1 MPSGQLSATSD
12 TSTTATPQRTAFP
25 ALGFAGPPAGGW
37 RSTHPA
43 PARPT
48 PRPRT
53 SQIIE
58 EAKPSEIAPLIIH
71 AYGLSPREA
80 RVTRLILHGLSTK
93 EIAAEIHLSPYTV
106 QDHLK
111 VIFEKSACARGGN
124 SSPESSTSTTGRA
137 SASAE
142 TRPSPTAQSPGS
154 TKPTARS
161 HKHHPLQGL
170 LLRRLTAAARTDRPA
185 GCGCIRQSPIG
196 RRRRRPSRS
205 HGSERPDGGGSP
217 LLRPRTSSRC
227 SASARGRN
235 AADPAVPRSGRGRN
249 ALPMHERVTDWSP
262 PRGSGPRA
270 GPRRHRSSSPL
281 MPAKRVATRPLA
293 STCKARRPRILRTSA
308 FTVGRSQTRRVL
320 RGVRFYPS
328 PACSAATRRPALDS
342 RGRVGQRTAGVAA
355 EPDGQPTMLVVRTS
369 ASWSFGGLG

>member
-1 MPSGQLSATSD
+1 
-12 TSTTATPQRTAFP
+12 
-25 ALGFAGPPAGGW
+25 
-37 RSTHPA
+37 
-43 PARPT
+43 
-48 PRPRT
+48 
-53 SQIIE
+53 
-58 EAKPSEIAPLIIH
+58 
-71 AYGLSPREA
+71 
-80 RVTRLILHGLSTK
+80 VTRLILHGLSTK

-170 LLRRLTAAARTDRPA
+170 LLRRLTAAAHTDRPA
-185 GCGCIRQSPIG
+185 GCGCIRQSPMG

-262 PRGSGPRA
+262 PRGSGPKQGRVGIGALPPLCRRSASRPGRSRA
-270 GPRRHRSSSPL
+270 
-281 MPAKRVATRPLA
+281 PAKRGGHGSCGRALSRLGDLRRDESFGACVSTLRRLARQRPEGRLSTPGVAWA
-293 STCKARRPRILRTSA
+293 SELPGSPQSRTGSLRCWWSGLLRR
-308 FTVGRSQTRRVL
+308 GRSAGWDERLET
-320 RGVRFYPS
+320 
-328 PACSAATRRPALDS
+328 PARYQRWC
-342 RGRVGQRTAGVAA
+342 RGRIGA
-355 EPDGQPTMLVVRTS
+355 D
-369 ASWSFGGLG
+369 F